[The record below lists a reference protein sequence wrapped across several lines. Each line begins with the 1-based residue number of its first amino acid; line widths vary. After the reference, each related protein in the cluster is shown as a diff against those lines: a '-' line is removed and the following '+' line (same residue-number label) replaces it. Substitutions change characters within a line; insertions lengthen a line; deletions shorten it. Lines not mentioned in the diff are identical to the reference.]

1 MNPLLLLG
9 SVVVTIRAGRC
20 GGCGAARMIFQNVNG
35 KTVCAGCADLSTQTT
50 TTNRSE
56 HV

>member
-35 KTVCAGCADLSTQTT
+35 KTVCAGCAELPPKDTSAT
-50 TTNRSE
+50 RSAA
-56 HV
+56 

>member
-1 MNPLLLLG
+1 MSPVLLLG

-20 GGCGAARMIFQNVNG
+20 GGCGAARMIFVNHG
-35 KTVCAGCADLSTQTT
+35 GRTKCAGCADLSPTT
-50 TTNRSE
+50 NTTNRSE